1 MKAQIANLLPHFEKR
16 KTNMSGGNVF
26 SRRQFAASA
35 VSIAAL
41 AALSARSMANTS
53 TQTTGGNQMATL
65 TPYLLFD
72 GNCHQA
78 MEFYKSCFGGE
89 LTFMKVKD
97 SPAKD
102 YMPAVQQEKTINAR
116 LKSGNVEISASDW
129 LRLDRTR
136 IPGNTVCLYLSGGT
150 SQELKALF
158 EKLSEEA
165 EVTDPLKETFYGVY
179 GALNDKFGVRWM
191 FQAAKNS

>member
-1 MKAQIANLLPHFEKR
+1 VS
-16 KTNMSGGNVF
+16 KTSEF
-26 SRRQFAASA
+26 SRRQFAASMFST
-35 VSIAAL
+35 VAL
-41 AALSARSMANTS
+41 VALPVHSRAHAKVQQIKGDEMMN
-53 TQTTGGNQMATL
+53 L

-89 LTFMKVKD
+89 LTSMKVKD

-129 LRLDRTR
+129 LRLDQTR
-136 IPGNTVCLYLSGGT
+136 IRGNTVCLYLSGGT
-150 SQELKALF
+150 LQELKALF
-158 EKLSEEA
+158 EKLSEGA
-165 EVTDPLKETFYGVY
+165 DVTDPLKEVFYGIY

>member
-1 MKAQIANLLPHFEKR
+1 MP
-16 KTNMSGGNVF
+16 KTSEF

-35 VSIAAL
+35 LATAAL
-41 AALSARSMANTS
+41 AALPAISRADAKMKQIKGDEMMNL
-53 TQTTGGNQMATL
+53 TL
-65 TPYLLFD
+65 YLLFD

-89 LTFMKVKD
+89 LTSTKVKD

-102 YMPAVQQEKTINAR
+102 FMPAVQQEKTVNAR

-129 LRLDRTR
+129 LRLDQTR
-136 IPGNTVCLYLSGGT
+136 IRGNTVCLYLSGGT
-150 SQELKALF
+150 FQELKALF
-158 EKLSEEA
+158 EKLSKEA
-165 EVTDPLKETFYGVY
+165 EVTDPLKETFHGVY

-191 FQAAKNS
+191 FQAAKNGA

>member
-1 MKAQIANLLPHFEKR
+1 M
-16 KTNMSGGNVF
+16 T
-26 SRRQFAASA
+26 
-35 VSIAAL
+35 
-41 AALSARSMANTS
+41 
-53 TQTTGGNQMATL
+53 TL

-89 LTFMKVKD
+89 LASMKVKD

-102 YMPAVQQEKTINAR
+102 SMPAVQQEKIINAR
-116 LKSGNVEISASDW
+116 LKSRNMEISASDW
-129 LRLDRTR
+129 LRLDQTR

-150 SQELKALF
+150 PQELKALF

-165 EVTDPLKETFYGVY
+165 LVTDPLKDTFYGVY